1 MYTNAEKRTIRR
13 AFNRLT
19 HLVEMLGWRASQEL
33 REALRI
39 ERKERSSIDV
49 ARALLVSAAWQ
60 DRTATAVELYPWSPG
75 IRTAAILGAELERR
89 VNSYPSEEHR
99 KQLWRDLIADALEVT
114 EIHNEAIQNRLDSI
128 RTDLT
133 TSLLEASSFRSKKR
147 RVVPAIHNEA
157 IQREEK

>member
-1 MYTNAEKRTIRR
+1 MYTNSEKKIIRR
-13 AFNRLT
+13 AFARFS

-33 REALRI
+33 HEALRI

-60 DRTATAVELYPWSPG
+60 DRKATAVELYPWSPG
-75 IRTAAILGAELERR
+75 IRTAAILGAELER
-89 VNSYPSEEHR
+89 VHSYSSGEHR
-99 KQLWRDLIADALEVT
+99 KQLWLDLISDALEVT

-133 TSLLEASSFRSKKR
+133 TSLLEASSFRTKKR

-157 IQREEK
+157 IRTEEK